1 VFYSLI
7 AALKATRAFPAVGER
22 TSEGDAVQ
30 RCEDTGARTLEAEI
44 GALIREAGDSLRGP
58 PTESAQATQATS
70 ISARASEF
78 ESLPT
83 DHIRITVPTASG
95 WDHRSGTGN
104 RDDDL
109 RFRLILTT
117 GVLLA
122 VLGFAWMGGLGSN
135 RSFSPSPSN
144 KPLTSSSA
152 PHLGS
157 GHESSRPAISGDLA
171 PNTTGIQNFVTP
183 ITLKAGR
190 AARESPRGAALARQN
205 LSSTGPLEAAA
216 QQRAKSLPEPR
227 PAPTPETRPTT
238 IPGWTVREVIGGTVV
253 LEGPNGPVKATRGNT
268 VPGLGKIDSIVRWGS
283 RWIVATSRGLIT
295 TQ

>member
-1 VFYSLI
+1 MFYSLI

-44 GALIREAGDSLRGP
+44 GALIREAGDSLRGA
-58 PTESAQATQATS
+58 PTESPQAAEATW
-70 ISARASEF
+70 ISGRASEF
-78 ESLPT
+78 ESLPP
-83 DHIRITVPTASG
+83 DQIGITVPTASG
-95 WDHRSGTGN
+95 WDHRSGTGSG
-104 RDDDL
+104 DDDL

-157 GHESSRPAISGDLA
+157 EHEIAVGGAHVDDIGVGRMDGD
-171 PNTTGIQNFVTP
+171 GIQPSCCKQIGAMADASWANRAP
-183 ITLKAGR
+183 AGDRKRVRQGQRLR
-190 AARESPRGAALARQN
+190 ARSEAPGADVLLAR
-205 LSSTGPLEAAA
+205 LLRGPPCL
-216 QQRAKSLPEPR
+216 L
-227 PAPTPETRPTT
+227 
-238 IPGWTVREVIGGTVV
+238 V
-253 LEGPNGPVKATRGNT
+253 EGSA
-268 VPGLGKIDSIVRWGS
+268 LG
-283 RWIVATSRGLIT
+283 
-295 TQ
+295 